1 MSMNRRKDAALSE
14 NSPEDV
20 TRSTR
25 CRSSRVFYVGADRVP
40 VQPYE
45 QQRACPTWRRSPRR
59 DPAATAHGQT
69 PHTRRAHKH
78 CFANGT
84 LRPHVIAVRSMPP
97 TTLSAFH
104 PSPKRKREQP
114 PPMPLL
120 NTALRPASTPPAGSP
135 TLSGGDSPR
144 NAVADQLRSMSLTS
158 SAAIAMDPLSPTDD
172 TVHKKPKLEVGRA
185 DSGVSLAEHLKGPRT
200 TTIQGARAEDTE
212 PAAAADPS
220 AREVPETPQAYTQ
233 PRIFA
238 DIAAFA
244 QPTAFPSSPIATLS
258 HGTIPSS
265 QTSFAKDAASQPR
278 PRKKSPSP
286 PLSTLTWQDSEITG
300 HLADPSKD
308 PDDDGTGLNGIGF
321 RPTPTIAYVRAQKRK
336 QQIQDWKA
344 REARE
349 ARAKRSE
356 RRRRG
361 VGGKSSREPTIERE
375 MPAKT
380 DLDARRTVKF
390 AV

>member
-1 MSMNRRKDAALSE
+1 
-14 NSPEDV
+14 
-20 TRSTR
+20 
-25 CRSSRVFYVGADRVP
+25 
-40 VQPYE
+40 
-45 QQRACPTWRRSPRR
+45 
-59 DPAATAHGQT
+59 
-69 PHTRRAHKH
+69 
-78 CFANGT
+78 
-84 LRPHVIAVRSMPP
+84 MPP

-104 PSPKRKREQP
+104 PSPKRKRGQHQP
-114 PPMPLL
+114 PPIPLL
-120 NTALRPASTPPAGSP
+120 NTALRPASTPPTGSP
-135 TLSGGDSPR
+135 TLSGSDSPR
-144 NAVADQLRSMSLTS
+144 NAVADQLRGMSLTS
-158 SAAIAMDPLSPTDD
+158 IAAIPMNPLSPTDD

-185 DSGVSLAEHLKGPRT
+185 DSGLSLAEHLREPRKRT
-200 TTIQGARAEDTE
+200 NQSASPEASK
-212 PAAAADPS
+212 PAAAPDS
-220 AREVPETPQAYTQ
+220 SEREVPETPQAYTQ
-233 PRIFA
+233 PRTLS

-244 QPTAFPSSPIATLS
+244 QPTTFVSSPINASS
-258 HGTIPSS
+258 HKTKSSSPTPS
-265 QTSFAKDAASQPR
+265 AHDVPPQPR
-278 PRKKSPSP
+278 QRIKSPSP

-336 QQIQDWKA
+336 QQILDWKA

-380 DLDARRTVKF
+380 DIDARRTVKF

>member
-1 MSMNRRKDAALSE
+1 M
-14 NSPEDV
+14 
-20 TRSTR
+20 
-25 CRSSRVFYVGADRVP
+25 GADRVP

-45 QQRACPTWRRSPRR
+45 RQPACPTCRRSPEW
-59 DPAATAHGQT
+59 DPAATVHQQT
-69 PHTRRAHKH
+69 PHTRPAHKH
-78 CFANGT
+78 CVANGP
-84 LRPHVIAVRSMPP
+84 LRPHVIVIRSMPP
-97 TTLSAFH
+97 ITLSAFH

-114 PPMPLL
+114 PPIPLL

-135 TLSGGDSPR
+135 TLSGSDSPR
-144 NAVADQLRSMSLTS
+144 NAVADQLRSMSLAS
-158 SAAIAMDPLSPTDD
+158 SAAMSMNPLSPTDD
-172 TVHKKPKLEVGRA
+172 TVHKKPKLEERRVDA
-185 DSGVSLAEHLKGPRT
+185 GVSLAEHLGGPRT
-200 TTIQGARAEDTE
+200 RTIQGARAEDTE
-212 PAAAADPS
+212 PAAASDPN

-233 PRIFA
+233 PRTLA
-238 DIAAFA
+238 DFAAFA
-244 QPTAFPSSPIATLS
+244 QPTAFPSSPIVTSPHRA
-258 HGTIPSS
+258 IPSS
-265 QTSFAKDAASQPR
+265 QASSAEDATSQPR

-286 PLSTLTWQDSEITG
+286 PLSTLTWQVSEITG

-321 RPTPTIAYVRAQKRK
+321 RPTPTTAYVRAQKRR
-336 QQIQDWKA
+336 QQILDWKA

-361 VGGKSSREPTIERE
+361 VGGRSSREPTIERE

-380 DLDARRTVKF
+380 GLDARRTVKF